1 MAKIKH
7 LVAGE
12 FQRLTKYNLFTA
24 SFFVALIWIGLGI
37 FLDPEEFRM
46 FLPFVFLM
54 EASAMTALLVGAQMY
69 YEKKE
74 HTISSMLISPISS
87 SDYIISKI
95 LTNIINLIIIFG
107 VIFLSM
113 YFIKDMTFNYL
124 ILLIAVFLVTAFYV
138 FVGILLSYIS
148 KDFTALLLNYMVIM
162 IVFILPSI
170 AVMIGLLPVEW
181 KDYLFWFPSDVTIR
195 LFMAST
201 EASVDWVQY
210 ALDSAYILVLGF
222 IFFRFLILPRF
233 KDYATANLGV

>member
-37 FLDPEEFRM
+37 FLDPEEFRV

-74 HTISSMLISPISS
+74 HTISSMLISPITST
-87 SDYIISKI
+87 DYIVSKI

-170 AVMIGLLPVEW
+170 CVMIGLLPIEW
-181 KDYLFWFPSDVTIR
+181 KY
-195 LFMAST
+195 
-201 EASVDWVQY
+201 
-210 ALDSAYILVLGF
+210 
-222 IFFRFLILPRF
+222 
-233 KDYATANLGV
+233 

>member
-113 YFIKDMTFNYL
+113 YFHQGHDIQLPDFVDRGLSGYGVLRLCRNL
-124 ILLIAVFLVTAFYV
+124 AFLYFQR
-138 FVGILLSYIS
+138 FH
-148 KDFTALLLNYMVIM
+148 
-162 IVFILPSI
+162 
-170 AVMIGLLPVEW
+170 GLAAQLYGHYDRVH
-181 KDYLFWFPSDVTIR
+181 
-195 LFMAST
+195 
-201 EASVDWVQY
+201 
-210 ALDSAYILVLGF
+210 SA
-222 IFFRFLILPRF
+222 
-233 KDYATANLGV
+233 

>member
-113 YFIKDMTFNYL
+113 YFHQGYDIQLSDLVDCGVSRYGVLRLCRNL
-124 ILLIAVFLVTAFYV
+124 AFLYFQRFHGFAAQLYGHYDRVH
-138 FVGILLSYIS
+138 
-148 KDFTALLLNYMVIM
+148 
-162 IVFILPSI
+162 
-170 AVMIGLLPVEW
+170 
-181 KDYLFWFPSDVTIR
+181 
-195 LFMAST
+195 
-201 EASVDWVQY
+201 
-210 ALDSAYILVLGF
+210 SA
-222 IFFRFLILPRF
+222 
-233 KDYATANLGV
+233 